1 MQPHHGERPR
11 RAARK
16 PQHLGADAL
25 NALGYTNR
33 QLDGIFGGGTENAVR
48 AFQRAVSLTADG
60 ICGCNTWKKLTAAS
74 VGIGR
79 TRTVID

>member
-1 MQPHHGERPR
+1 MRTITYSITPDHAGMSVERYLKQQHGYSTR
-11 RAARK
+11 
-16 PQHLGADAL
+16 
-25 NALGYTNR
+25 T
-33 QLDGIFGGGTENAVR
+33 LDGKFGPNTESALR
-48 AFQRAVSLTADG
+48 GFQRSVGLSVDG